1 MENNVKLI
9 YHVLRRK
16 QISSINDLERPYTVG
31 LTSDRGSFSKTQF
44 DLVESYN
51 NYHKAREEAN
61 KLNRIYKDPTND
73 DFSQG

>member
-1 MENNVKLI
+1 MYI

-16 QISSINDLERPYTVG
+16 KTSSVNDLERPYTVG
-31 LTSDRGSFSKTQF
+31 LTSDKGSFSKTQF

-61 KLNRIYKDPTND
+61 RLNQIYKSSISN